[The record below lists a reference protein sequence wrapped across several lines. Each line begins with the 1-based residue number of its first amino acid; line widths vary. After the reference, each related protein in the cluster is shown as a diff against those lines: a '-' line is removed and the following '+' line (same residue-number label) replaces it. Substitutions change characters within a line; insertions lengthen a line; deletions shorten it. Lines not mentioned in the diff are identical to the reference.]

1 MQNKYSIIAGVVTI
15 VATMFTGVFASW
27 LWSYQPQTPKCLK

>member
-1 MQNKYSIIAGVVTI
+1 MKKYAILASVITL

-27 LWSYQPQTPKCLK
+27 FFFYQPESPKCLSK